1 METGEIRRIQIGV
14 KLNLAFF
21 QIKNTDNGIKICWQ
35 GIVLSLHLPSKALKV
50 NPILF
55 ATQLVVTFLLLVA
68 ILLPLVK
75 NSYWIFR
82 VFEYPRFQI
91 WFCTAVVLVSWVFTF
106 EEASVARKVIA
117 ICLAGG
123 FIYLTKKIFPY
134 TPLSKKQ
141 MVRARGG
148 DPKSQ
153 IRVFTANVYQDNRNY
168 NKIKKQITQS
178 DPDIVLLVETDEA
191 WKKEM
196 DFLLEKCPN
205 YLGRP
210 FSNTYGML
218 MYSRLPIVEGEV
230 RYLVEDDIPGIR
242 AVIELPSKKRVC
254 IWAVHPKPPVPGESH
269 DSRAKDSEI
278 MKVAFEVEKCDQP
291 SIVMGDFNDV
301 AWSKVTEL
309 FQKTAKLL
317 DPRRGRGF
325 YSTFSAHSHFIR
337 FPLDYIF
344 CSREFGLIQMKRLP
358 KNGSDH
364 FAILTHLQYDE
375 GLAGDQHVEHT
386 DSEERKEAVEKAAQA

>member
-1 METGEIRRIQIGV
+1 M
-14 KLNLAFF
+14 
-21 QIKNTDNGIKICWQ
+21 
-35 GIVLSLHLPSKALKV
+35 
-50 NPILF
+50 NPIIL
-55 ATQLVVTFLLLVA
+55 AVQLVITFLLLVA

-91 WFCTAVVLVSWVFTF
+91 WLCTAVVLVSWVLTF
-106 EEASVARKVIA
+106 QEASIARKGIA
-117 ICLAGG
+117 ICLAAG
-123 FIYLTKKIFPY
+123 FIYLTIKIFPY
-134 TPLSKKQ
+134 TPFSMKQ
-141 MVRARGG
+141 MKRAREG
-148 DPKSQ
+148 DEKSQ
-153 IRVFTANVYQDNRNY
+153 IKIFTANVYQDNREY
-168 NKIKKQITQS
+168 HRLKKQITQTE
-178 DPDIVLLVETDEA
+178 PDIILLVETDDE

-196 DFLLEKCPN
+196 DFLLDKYPN
-205 YLGRP
+205 YLGQP
-210 FSNTYGML
+210 FPNTYGML

-242 AVIELPSKKRVC
+242 ALIELPSAKRVC
-254 IWAVHPKPPVPGESH
+254 IWAVHPKPPVPGESY

-278 MKVAFEVEKCDQP
+278 MKVAFEVEKCNQP

-301 AWSKVTEL
+301 AWSRVTEL

-344 CSREFGLIQMKRLP
+344 CSPEFGLIKMKRLP

-364 FAILTHLQYDE
+364 FAILTHLQYDDR
-375 GLAGDQHVEHT
+375 LASEQHVEHT
-386 DSEERKEAVEKAAQA
+386 DKEERKEAVEKAAPA